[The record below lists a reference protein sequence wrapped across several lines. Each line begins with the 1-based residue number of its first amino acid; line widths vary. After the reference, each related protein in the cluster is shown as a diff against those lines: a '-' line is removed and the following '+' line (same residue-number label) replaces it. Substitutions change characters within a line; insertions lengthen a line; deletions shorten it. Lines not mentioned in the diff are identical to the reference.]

1 MLLLVVHM
9 NFALSFMPACNED
22 FGSTEI
28 EVIFDEGSI
37 QKGRVDVYIFTRMT
51 IKLENG
57 EKIKVGTKEMK

>member
-9 NFALSFMPACNED
+9 NFAQSFMPAYNED

-57 EKIKVGTKEMK
+57 